1 MTVRVR
7 FAPSPTGDL
16 HVGGLRSSLFDWLFA
31 RHHGGQFILRI
42 EDTDRTRLMPG
53 SLHAILDAHRW
64 LGLDWDEG
72 PEVGGAAGPYFQS
85 EKLDVYQRAAQRLVE
100 QGDAYRCYCTP
111 ERLDALR
118 AEQMRNGRPPG
129 YDRRCRYL
137 TPEQR
142 AEEEA
147 DGKHHVVRF
156 AMPLD
161 GKTVFHDAIRGE
173 IVFEHARYDDHVLLK
188 SDGFATY
195 HLAAI
200 VDDGEMR
207 ITHAFR
213 AEEWLPSTPRHLL
226 TFKALGYE
234 PPIYAHLPV
243 VVGKDRKKLSKRHGD
258 TSVHQFVEKGYLPE
272 AMLNF
277 LGLIGWSLDDH
288 TSIISREEFVKHFD
302 LDRVVKSPG
311 MFDHDKLDWFNQ
323 QYILAMPPD
332 QFAALAVE
340 WLEKGLPASVPR
352 PIDRELVSR
361 MVLATDKGQPAV
373 QSRIKRLDGIAPL
386 TGYLF
391 MPDPLTYEPSLILDR
406 GKKEPLPASEGDRI
420 LALWRDELAAWDQ
433 WDGKAIEAGPFKNLP
448 SRTNEALGTLLGPL
462 RAALTG
468 TKQSLPMHVN
478 LELLGKERS
487 LARIDHG
494 RRLLQALAEGE
505 KERVSSG

>member
-42 EDTDRTRLMPG
+42 EDTDRTRLTPG
-53 SLHAILDAHRW
+53 SLGAILDAHRW

-72 PEVGGAAGPYFQS
+72 PAVGGDAGPYFQS
-85 EKLDVYQRAAQRLVE
+85 EKVDIYQRAAQRLVE
-100 QGDAYRCYCTP
+100 QGNAYRCYCTS
-111 ERLDALR
+111 ERLDTLR
-118 AEQMRNGRPPG
+118 AEQMRSGRPPG
-129 YDRRCRYL
+129 YDRRCRNL
-137 TPEQR
+137 TLEQR
-142 AEEEA
+142 TEEEA
-147 DGKHHVVRF
+147 GGKPYVVRF

-200 VDDGEMR
+200 VDDGEMK

-226 TFKALGYE
+226 TFRALGYE

-332 QFAALAVE
+332 QFAKLAVE
-340 WLEKGLPASVPR
+340 WLEKGLPPSVPR
-352 PIDRELVSR
+352 PVDRELVRR
-361 MVLATDKGQPAV
+361 MAPETQTRV
-373 QSRIKRLDGIAPL
+373 KRLDGIAPL
-386 TGYLF
+386 TSYLF
-391 MPDPLTYEPSLILDR
+391 MPEPLEYDPSLILDR
-406 GKKEPLPASEGDRI
+406 GKKEPLPPGEGDRI
-420 LALWRDELAAWDQ
+420 LALWQSELAGWEQ
-433 WDGKAIEAGPFKNLP
+433 WNGEAISEGPMKELP
-448 SRTNEALGTLLGPL
+448 ARTGEKLGDLLAPL
-462 RAALTG
+462 RVVLTG
-468 TKQSLPMHVN
+468 SKQSLPMHVN

-494 RRLLQALAEGE
+494 RGLLQTIRG
-505 KERVSSG
+505 

>member
-42 EDTDRTRLMPG
+42 EDTDRTRLTPG

-72 PEVGGAAGPYFQS
+72 PEVGGPYAPYFQS
-85 EKLDVYQRAAQRLVE
+85 ERLDSYQAAAQRLVA

-111 ERLDALR
+111 ERLATLR
-118 AEQMRNGRPPG
+118 AEQVRQGKSPG

-142 AEEEA
+142 AAEEA
-147 DGKHHVVRF
+147 DGKPFVVRF
-156 AMPLD
+156 AMPLE
-161 GKTVFHDAIRGE
+161 GRTVFHDAIRGE

-188 SDGFATY
+188 SDGFPTY

-234 PPIYAHLPV
+234 PPVYAHLPV

-258 TSVHQFVEKGYLPE
+258 TSVHQYIEKGYLPE

-288 TSIISREEFVKHFD
+288 TQIISREEFIKHFD

-323 QYILAMPPD
+323 QYILAMPAE
-332 QFAALAVE
+332 QFAELAVA
-340 WLEKGLPASVPR
+340 WLEQGLPPEAPR
-352 PIDRELVSR
+352 PVDRDLVQR
-361 MVLATDKGQPAV
+361 MVRMRDKDQPVV
-373 QSRIKRLDGIAPL
+373 QSRIVRLDGIAPL

-391 MPDPLTYEPSLILDR
+391 VSEPLRYAPSLILDR
-406 GKKEPLPASEGDRI
+406 GKKEPLPPSEGVRI
-420 LALWRDELAAWDQ
+420 LALWRETFSAWDR
-433 WDGKAIEAGPFKNLP
+433 WDGEAISEGPFKDLP
-448 SRTNEALGTLLGPL
+448 ARTGEKLGDLLSPL
-462 RAALTG
+462 RVALTG
-468 TKQSLPMHVN
+468 SKQSLPMHVN
-478 LELLGKERS
+478 LALLGKERS
-487 LARIDHG
+487 LTRIDYAIAQ
-494 RRLLQALAEGE
+494 LQDLDG
-505 KERVSSG
+505 